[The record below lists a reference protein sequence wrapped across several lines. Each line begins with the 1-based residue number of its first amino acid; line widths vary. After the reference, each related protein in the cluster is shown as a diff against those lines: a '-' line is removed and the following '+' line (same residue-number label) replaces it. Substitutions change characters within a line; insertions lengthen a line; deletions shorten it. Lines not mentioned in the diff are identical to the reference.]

1 MLHHLWKNVQYSA
14 RRLAAKPGFTLV
26 AVASLALGIGAN
38 SAIFSLVNAVLLRK
52 PPIEKPE
59 ELVEVYLSSP
69 EFPYNVFSYPDYRDF
84 VEGTRDVFSAVSGT
98 KLTLTQI
105 DSDTGVEVLP
115 AEMVTGNYFTT
126 LGIQAAVGRTLLPED
141 DVAPGAHPVVM
152 LGHAF
157 WQKNYGGDP
166 AAVGK
171 EIRIG
176 GRPYTIVGVLPADYE
191 GHFRGLAPSFF
202 LPNMM
207 LNEVSPSDYDQL
219 EARGDHGTFVK
230 ARLRPGVTLA
240 QAQTAAD
247 AVAERLRE
255 SAIEDWDPQAGFHF
269 VPTSEVIL
277 YPPFDRF
284 LRAAAWLLMIV
295 VGLVL
300 LMACVNLASFLLAR
314 AIDRRKEVAL
324 RIALGASRRR
334 LVGQLL
340 TETLL
345 LALLGGVAGI
355 LFGQAL
361 LALLVGADLPVP
373 FPLTLDLGLDPTVL
387 GFSLLISIASGLLL
401 GLAPALQ
408 TTNPNVSATIKD
420 ETAGVGRSGG
430 LTLRNALVV
439 LQVATS
445 VVLLVG
451 AGLFLR
457 SFQRVQTVDPGFGRD
472 PSAILTVM
480 MPGNR
485 YSEEEGRRFEKRLEE
500 RLREIPG
507 VTAVGMTGNLHLNT
521 LSTQTMGINV
531 DGIEPPEG
539 RESHSVDRATVS
551 SGFFEAAG
559 VKILRGRNFDETTD
573 LPDSPPV
580 VIVNEAL
587 AETFFPGQDP
597 LGRML
602 RRPDAA
608 DKDVMI
614 VGVASTAKIRSLGE
628 APRPFVY
635 LPFSQDYSSY
645 LTMVVKTSAPPE
657 RTAVDIMA
665 AARELDPQLWIWESK
680 TMARHLG
687 IMLLPARLS
696 AVLLSAFAAVALAL
710 ASIGLYGIVS
720 YSVAQRSREVGIRM
734 SLGADGGS
742 VVGMLM
748 GGGLKLVG
756 IGAAFGVVASLA
768 VTPALANLL
777 FGVQARDAA
786 SFVIMPLVLVVVA
799 TLAAYVP
806 ARRASR
812 IDPVRALRAE

>member
-1 MLHHLWKNVQYSA
+1 MK
-14 RRLAAKPGFTLV
+14 G
-26 AVASLALGIGAN
+26 
-38 SAIFSLVNAVLLRK
+38 
-52 PPIEKPE
+52 
-59 ELVEVYLSSP
+59 
-69 EFPYNVFSYPDYRDF
+69 
-84 VEGTRDVFSAVSGT
+84 
-98 KLTLTQI
+98 
-105 DSDTGVEVLP
+105 
-115 AEMVTGNYFTT
+115 
-126 LGIQAAVGRTLLPED
+126 
-141 DVAPGAHPVVM
+141 
-152 LGHAF
+152 
-157 WQKNYGGDP
+157 
-166 AAVGK
+166 
-171 EIRIG
+171 
-176 GRPYTIVGVLPADYE
+176 
-191 GHFRGLAPSFF
+191 
-202 LPNMM
+202 
-207 LNEVSPSDYDQL
+207 
-219 EARGDHGTFVK
+219 
-230 ARLRPGVTLA
+230 RLRPGVTLA

-255 SAIEDWDPQAGFHF
+255 SAIEDWDPRAGFFF
-269 VPTSEVIL
+269 VPTSDVIL

-300 LMACVNLASFLLAR
+300 LMSCVNLASFLLAR

-324 RIALGASRRR
+324 RIALGATRGR

-355 LFGQAL
+355 ALGQAL
-361 LALLVGADLPVP
+361 LAILMGADLPLP
-373 FPLTLDLGLDPTVL
+373 IPLTLNLGLDGTVL
-387 GFSLLISIASGLLL
+387 GFSFLVSLAAGLLL

-408 TTNPNVSATIKD
+408 TTNPDVSATIKD

-457 SFQRVQTVDPGFGRD
+457 SFQRIQTVDPGFGRD
-472 PSAILTVM
+472 PSAILTILL
-480 MPGNR
+480 PGTR
-485 YSEEEGRRFEKRLEE
+485 YSEEEGTRFEKRLEE
-500 RLREIPG
+500 RLLQVPG

-521 LSTQTMGINV
+521 LNTQNIGINV
-531 DGIEPPEG
+531 DGMEPPEG
-539 RESHSVDRATVS
+539 TDSHMVDRATVTGS
-551 SGFFEAAG
+551 FFEAAG
-559 VKILRGRNFDETTD
+559 VRLLRGRNFEPSD

-580 VIVNEAL
+580 AIINEAL
-587 AETFFPGQDP
+587 AEKFFPGVDP

-602 RRPDAA
+602 RRPDES
-608 DKDVMI
+608 DEDLMI
-614 VGVASTAKIRSLGE
+614 VGVAATARIRSLGE

-635 LPFSQDYSSY
+635 LPFSQEYTSS
-645 LTMVVKTSAPPE
+645 LTMVVKTGADPE
-657 RTAVDIMA
+657 RTAIDVLA
-665 AARELDPQLWIWESK
+665 AAKELDPQLWVWESK

-696 AVLLSAFAAVALAL
+696 ALLLSAFAVVALAL

-720 YSVAQRSREVGIRM
+720 YSVSQRSREVGIRM

-768 VTPALANLL
+768 ATPALASLL
-777 FGVQARDAA
+777 FGVEARDVV
-786 SFVIMPLVLVVVA
+786 SFVVMPLVLIFVA

-812 IDPVRALRAE
+812 IDPVRALKAE

>member
-1 MLHHLWKNVQYSA
+1 MQHHLWKNVQYSV
-14 RRLAAKPGFTLV
+14 RRLGKRPGFTLV

-38 SAIFSLVNAVLLRK
+38 SAIFSLVNAVLLRE
-52 PPIEKPE
+52 PPLENPE
-59 ELVEVYLSSP
+59 ELVEIYITSP
-69 EFPYNVFSYPDYRDF
+69 EFEYNAFSYPDYRDF
-84 VEGTRDVFSAVSGT
+84 VEGTKDVFTAVSAT

-115 AEMVTGNYFTT
+115 AEMVTGNLFSN
-126 LGIQAAVGRTLLPED
+126 LGIEAAVGRTLLPED
-141 DVAPGAHPVVM
+141 DLSPGAHPVVM
-152 LGHAF
+152 LGHAY
-157 WQKNYGGDP
+157 WQKAYGGDP
-166 AAVGK
+166 GAVGR

-176 GRPYTIVGVLPADYE
+176 GRPYTIIGVAPANYE
-191 GHFRGLAPSFF
+191 GQFRGLAPSFF

-207 LNEVSPSDYDQL
+207 LNEVSPSNYDQI
-219 EARGDHGTFVK
+219 EARGDHGSFVK
-230 ARLRPGVTLA
+230 GRFRPGVTLA

-255 SAIEDWDPQAGFHF
+255 SALEDWDPRAGFLF
-269 VPTSEVIL
+269 VPTSDVIL

-300 LMACVNLASFLLAR
+300 LMSCVNLASFLLAR

-324 RIALGASRRR
+324 RIALGATRSR

-345 LALLGGVAGI
+345 LALLGGVAGVA
-355 LFGQAL
+355 LGQAL

-373 FPLTLDLGLDPTVL
+373 IPLTLDLGLDPTVL
-387 GFSLLISIASGLLL
+387 GFSLLVSLAAGLLL

-408 TTNPNVSATIKD
+408 TTNPDVSATIKD

-457 SFQRVQTVDPGFGRD
+457 SFQRIQTVDPGFGRD
-472 PSAILTVM
+472 PSAILTILL
-480 MPGNR
+480 PGTR
-485 YSEEEGRRFEKRLEE
+485 YSEEEGTRFEKRLEE
-500 RLREIPG
+500 RLLQVPG

-521 LSTQTMGINV
+521 LNTQNMGINV
-531 DGIEPPEG
+531 DGMEPPEG
-539 RESHSVDRATVS
+539 TDSHMVDRATVS
-551 SGFFEAAG
+551 GSFFKAAG
-559 VKILRGRNFDETTD
+559 VRLLRGRNFEPSD

-580 VIVNEAL
+580 AIINEAL
-587 AETFFPGQDP
+587 AEKFFPGVDP

-602 RRPDAA
+602 RRPDES
-608 DKDVMI
+608 DEDLMI
-614 VGVASTAKIRSLGE
+614 VGVAATARIRSLGE

-635 LPFSQDYSSY
+635 LPFSQEYGSY
-645 LTMVVKTSAPPE
+645 LTMVVKTSADPE
-657 RTAVDIMA
+657 RTAIDVLA
-665 AARELDPQLWIWESK
+665 AARELDPELWVWESK
-680 TMARHLG
+680 TMARHMG

-696 AVLLSAFAAVALAL
+696 ALLLSAFAAVALAL
-710 ASIGLYGIVS
+710 ASIGLYGIVN
-720 YSVAQRSREVGIRM
+720 YSVSQRSREVGIRM
-734 SLGADGGS
+734 SLGADSGS

-756 IGAAFGVVASLA
+756 MGAAFGVVASLA
-768 VTPALANLL
+768 TTPALASLL
-777 FGVQARDAA
+777 FGVQARDAV
-786 SFVIMPLVLVVVA
+786 SFIVMPLVLIVVA
-799 TLAAYVP
+799 TLAAYFP

-812 IDPVRALRAE
+812 IDPVRALKAE